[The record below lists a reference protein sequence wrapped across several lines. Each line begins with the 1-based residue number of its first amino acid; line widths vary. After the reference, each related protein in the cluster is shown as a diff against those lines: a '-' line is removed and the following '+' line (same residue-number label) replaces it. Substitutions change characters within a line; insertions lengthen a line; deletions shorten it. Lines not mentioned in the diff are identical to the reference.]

1 MVETGKSTSR
11 QKSEPLPLSDRPPNQ
26 ILVTGAGGRV
36 GQLVLRALAGAPD
49 APRIVTLSRSPGA
62 DVVWSPVTAPCPPV
76 PTCDAVLALWGVTSG
91 DDAALASNSALA
103 RQARRAAIAAGASRV
118 IHLSSAAV
126 YGGGLDLRESDPAR
140 PVSAYGR
147 AKRAM
152 EHTIAALPRREGLSH
167 CCLRLANVLG
177 ADSLTPALASG
188 APVTLDR
195 FADGH
200 GPLRSYISSA
210 ALARVLL
217 ALTRLPASRLPPLL
231 NVASAPPLRMETLVR
246 AAGRQ
251 LAWRPAADDALAAVT
266 LDGSALSALLPAL
279 PPDSDV
285 MALAGSES

>member
-1 MVETGKSTSR
+1 MRATFKGTANSGSGNVEIKLQVHFNPETLQYDLNNSL
-11 QKSEPLPLSDRPPNQ
+11 KSEPEGSTTQ
-26 ILVTGAGGRV
+26 FV
-36 GQLVLRALAGAPD
+36 GQ
-49 APRIVTLSRSPGA
+49 
-62 DVVWSPVTAPCPPV
+62 
-76 PTCDAVLALWGVTSG
+76 TS
-91 DDAALASNSALA
+91 
-103 RQARRAAIAAGASRV
+103 
-118 IHLSSAAV
+118 
-126 YGGGLDLRESDPAR
+126 
-140 PVSAYGR
+140 
-147 AKRAM
+147 AKLAM

-195 FADGH
+195 SADGH
-200 GPLRSYISSA
+200 GPLRSYISPA

-231 NVASAPPLRMETLVR
+231 NFASAPRLRLASPAR
-246 AAGRQ
+246 AAAYQ
-251 LAWRPAADDALAAVT
+251 LAWRTAADDGRAAVT